1 MNVVW
6 TIALTVYQTT
16 MIDANNVLMVISY
29 SMVNVLIDVLT
40 GIEQIEFLG
49 NVLTLQVT
57 LYLSSLCLVLV
68 ISNQIKL

>member
-1 MNVVW
+1 MPVVSI
-6 TIALTVYQTT
+6 IALIVFLTT
-16 MIDANNVLMVISY
+16 MIDVNNALMVISY

-57 LYLSSLCLVLV
+57 L
-68 ISNQIKL
+68 